1 MPLFSSAGHSCSAKA
16 MARTA
21 LALMDDPALVEAA
34 KDEMRER
41 LAQEEE

>member
-1 MPLFSSAGHSCSAKA
+1 

-21 LALMDDPALVEAA
+21 LALMDDPALVAAA